1 MENQNKNIVKHIF
14 VTGSIVAG
22 SLLGVGAV
30 KTINAET
37 LFNYGSLG
45 SGAELR
51 TSLLNT
57 SPARNLEMK
66 CGSKSDNKSEKKSGA
81 NDKVKDGKCGDKK
94 MDSKAKDG
102 KCGEGKC
109 GDKKM
114 DSKADENKA
123 KDGKCGEGKC
133 GDKKMDGKSME
144 KKEMKELKPAE
155 KIN

>member
-1 MENQNKNIVKHIF
+1 MENQSKNLVKHIF

-51 TSLLNT
+51 TSLLST
-57 SPARNLEMK
+57 SPERNLEMK
-66 CGSKSDNKSEKKSGA
+66 CGSKTDTKAEKKSGA
-81 NDKVKDGKCGDKK
+81 DDKLKDGKCGDKK

-109 GDKKM
+109 GDGKM
-114 DSKADENKA
+114 E
-123 KDGKCGEGKC
+123 
-133 GDKKMDGKSME
+133 GKSME
-144 KKEMKELKPAE
+144 KKELKESKPVE
-155 KIN
+155 KQAAPKK